1 MYLPAASLALILVG
15 MQPAAQSKDMD
26 DAWKIVGP
34 SVIRLKEGFNTVG
47 SAILLDSSGYFLAH
61 KSIARVG
68 LLTGVASNGQT
79 FPLMRVSTD
88 QATGLVLLQAT
99 MWREAGVRPIR
110 STISAPKV
118 GTPVIIVMSNG
129 LESGEISNPNRS
141 GVLPQSNRV
150 IFLTEIKLEN
160 PTPNLG
166 GAPVFTY
173 QGEFVGLLNA
183 NLQASQAKQAAPT
196 VRAQSFEGSNLASD
210 WAAQKAAAPAQNY
223 GPSSLLV
230 AYAIGPE
237 MLQRVVSGFLSP
249 THSVAHPFIGIYVR
263 DTPKGAEVQAINPSS
278 PAASSDIKPGD
289 LILSVGSTTI
299 SNRLDYARSLMHVR
313 VGDRVKVI
321 YLRKGVETTTHV
333 TVGRI
338 GN

>member
-1 MYLPAASLALILVG
+1 
-15 MQPAAQSKDMD
+15 
-26 DAWKIVGP
+26 
-34 SVIRLKEGFNTVG
+34 
-47 SAILLDSSGYFLAH
+47 
-61 KSIARVG
+61 
-68 LLTGVASNGQT
+68 
-79 FPLMRVSTD
+79 
-88 QATGLVLLQAT
+88 
-99 MWREAGVRPIR
+99 
-110 STISAPKV
+110 
-118 GTPVIIVMSNG
+118 
-129 LESGEISNPNRS
+129 
-141 GVLPQSNRV
+141 
-150 IFLTEIKLEN
+150 
-160 PTPNLG
+160 
-166 GAPVFTY
+166 
-173 QGEFVGLLNA
+173 
-183 NLQASQAKQAAPT
+183 
-196 VRAQSFEGSNLASD
+196 
-210 WAAQKAAAPAQNY
+210 
-223 GPSSLLV
+223 
-230 AYAIGPE
+230 